1 MKNLKSYRDYI
12 EKTEEKIH
20 EITPEWEAK
29 LGKGKILIPRATD
42 VEELIRKTEAGNLLT
57 NDTIREHLAAQKGVQ
72 VTAAIPTGINLKF
85 IALTSEFEQSEGKR
99 HTAYWRVLK
108 PDGKINEKFPGGFEK
123 QIRYLEAEGHD
134 IEMVGKRKK
143 VPRVRNFESK
153 LLILNL

>member
-1 MKNLKSYRDYI
+1 MKNLKSYRHYI

-29 LGKGKILIPRATD
+29 LGKGKILIPKATD
-42 VEELIRKTEAGNLLT
+42 VEELIRKTESGDLLT
-57 NDTIREHLAAQKGVQ
+57 NDTIREYLAAEKGVQ
-72 VTAAIPTGINLKF
+72 VTAAIPTGISLKF
-85 IALTSEFEQSEGKR
+85 IALTSEFEQSQGDS

-123 QIRYLEAEGHD
+123 QIKYLEAEGHE

-143 VPRVRNFESK
+143 VPSVRNFESK
-153 LLILNL
+153 LLILNV

>member
-20 EITPEWEAK
+20 DITPEWEAK
-29 LGKGKILIPRATD
+29 LGKGKILIPKATD
-42 VEELIRKTEAGNLLT
+42 VEDLIRKTESGDLLT

-85 IALTSEFEQSEGKR
+85 IALTSEFEQSEGYP

-108 PDGKINEKFPGGFEK
+108 PDGKINEKFPGGVEK
-123 QIRYLEAEGHD
+123 QIKYLEAEGHE
-134 IEMVGKRKK
+134 IEIVGKRKK
-143 VPRVRNFESK
+143 VPRVKNFESK
-153 LLILNL
+153 LLILKV